1 MTSSG
6 RRALAFAAILTIAL
20 SSIADAQTKR
30 RVKKDEQATSPPAS
44 VDKRDRA
51 VSAPGSVF
59 NGRAYWQAAAT
70 CGGIY
75 FKLGTIYSDAAVRA
89 KVVKPDPAAYAS
101 LSQEA
106 NGASRAATMFFEA
119 AERFLIS
126 DRKLARDE
134 AVITYDAVAS
144 ANGDRVKTVEAG
156 VQAAKPCPEL
166 YNICRGAFPQ
176 TCNDNTA
183 LTN

>member
-1 MTSSG
+1 MTSG
-6 RRALAFAAILTIAL
+6 GRALAVAAVLTIAL
-20 SSIADAQTKR
+20 TSFADAQTKR
-30 RVKKDEQATSPPAS
+30 RVKKDEQASPPPAS
-44 VDKRDRA
+44 VDKRDRT
-51 VSAPGSVF
+51 VNAPGSPF

-75 FKLGTIYSDAAVRA
+75 FKLRTMYSDAAVRA
-89 KVVKPDPAAYAS
+89 KVVKPDPAAFAS
-101 LSQEA
+101 LSKDA
-106 NGASRAATMFFEA
+106 DRATRGATMFFEA

-126 DRKLARDE
+126 DRKVARDE

-144 ANGDRVKTVEAG
+144 ASGDRVKTIDAA

-166 YNICRGAFPQ
+166 YNVCRGAFPQ
-176 TCNDNTA
+176 TCNDNTV